1 MSSVDADWAHV
12 TRRILKLINF
22 WMTHFTVTICTAKRP
37 NMFSV
42 ALQSLVKL
50 SVPEG
55 GTLSIAVIENDQ
67 TSQSLGVV
75 EEIRKSSPIPVI
87 YYLEPDIGIPQARN
101 RSIEAAI
108 AENADWIA
116 MIDDD
121 EYAEP
126 DWLLQLYNACVRF
139 NADVATGPVRQI
151 CDGTPPHWWKPVADS
166 RNVTGELRRDAYT
179 NNVLF
184 HSRLVAADGFALRFD
199 LRFTFGADD
208 IDFFRRAYEKGARI
222 VSVAEAKV
230 VETVPASR
238 LVLGRYL
245 KRNYMVAGSNSYF
258 GVMHDGRAKTVRRR
272 LPGIVRRLFIG
283 SALVVSG
290 ACIWPVVRLAG
301 EKAMFKGASS
311 LAKASGSLSGMF
323 GRTSDYYRNI
333 DGA

>member
-1 MSSVDADWAHV
+1 
-12 TRRILKLINF
+12 
-22 WMTHFTVTICTAKRP
+22 MTHFTVTICTAKRP
-37 NMFSV
+37 KMLSV
-42 ALQSLVKL
+42 ALQGLVKL
-50 SVPEG
+50 SVPED
-55 GTLSIAVIENDQ
+55 GTLSVAVIENDR

-75 EEIRKSSPIPVI
+75 EEIRKSSPVPVL
-87 YYLEPDIGIPQARN
+87 YYLETDVGIPQARN

-108 AENADWIA
+108 AEKADWIA

-126 DWLLQLYNACVRF
+126 DWLLKLYKACLQF
-139 NADVATGPVRQI
+139 NADVATGPVKQVS
-151 CDGTPPHWWKPVADS
+151 DGAPPHWWKPVADS

-184 HSRLVAADGFALRFD
+184 NSRLVTQDGFGLRFD
-199 LRFTFGADD
+199 IRFMFGADD

-222 VSVAEAKV
+222 VSVAEAPV

-245 KRNYMVAGSNSYF
+245 KRNYMVAGSNSFF
-258 GVMHDGRAKTVRRR
+258 GVMHDGRAKAARKR
-272 LPGIVRRLFIG
+272 LPGIARRLVVG
-283 SALVVSG
+283 SVLVVSG
-290 ACIWPVVRLAG
+290 ACIWPVVRVAG

-311 LAKASGSLSGMF
+311 LAKASGSLSGLF
-323 GRTSDYYRNI
+323 GKTSDYYRNI

>member
-1 MSSVDADWAHV
+1 MLSA
-12 TRRILKLINF
+12 
-22 WMTHFTVTICTAKRP
+22 
-37 NMFSV
+37 
-42 ALQSLVKL
+42 ALEGLVKL
-50 SVPEG
+50 SIPQG
-55 GTLSIAVIENDQ
+55 GTLSIAVIENDR

-75 EEIRKSSPIPVI
+75 EEIRKSSPIPVV
-87 YYLEPDIGIPQARN
+87 YYLETNIGIPQARN

-108 AENADWIA
+108 AEKADWIA

-126 DWLLQLYNACVRF
+126 DWLLKLYNACLRF
-139 NADVATGPVRQI
+139 NADVATGPVKQVS
-151 CDGTPPHWWKPVADS
+151 DGEAPHWWKPVADS
-166 RNVTGELRRDAYT
+166 RKVTGELRRDAYT

-184 HSRLVAADGFALRFD
+184 HSRLVAQDGFGLRFD

-222 VSVAEAKV
+222 VSVAEAPV

-245 KRNYMVAGSNSYF
+245 RRNYMVAGSNSFF

-272 LPGIVRRLFIG
+272 LPGIVRRLFVG

-290 ACIWPVVRLAG
+290 ACIWPVIRVAG

-311 LAKASGSLSGMF
+311 LAKASGSLSGLF
-323 GRTSDYYRNI
+323 GKTSDYYRNI